1 MWRIN
6 MLESLSKTGFM
17 PPDER
22 RNETTPLP
30 DCKSGGADAR
40 MAKLLEQEQLW
51 FSWLTVLHERLGKLK
66 PGDSTAEGKKV
77 LEIARRRWLEAKEAL
92 RHYHAGD

>member
-1 MWRIN
+1 
-6 MLESLSKTGFM
+6 MLNNLSKTQPV
-17 PPDER
+17 PPAEAWRDDV
-22 RNETTPLP
+22 PP
-30 DCKSGGADAR
+30 QPGQDSGTDDAR

-66 PGDSTAEGKKV
+66 PGDSAAEGKKV
-77 LEIARRRWLEAKEAL
+77 LEIARRRWVEAKEAL

>member
-1 MWRIN
+1 
-6 MLESLSKTGFM
+6 MLQSLSKTDSM
-17 PPDER
+17 SPEAR
-22 RNETTPLP
+22 RNESTPQP
-30 DCKSGGADAR
+30 DRENGGDAR
-40 MAKLLEQEQLW
+40 VAKLLEQEQLW

-92 RHYHAGD
+92 RDYRPYD

>member
-1 MWRIN
+1 
-6 MLESLSKTGFM
+6 MLQSLSKTDSM
-17 PPDER
+17 PPEAR
-22 RNETTPLP
+22 LNESTSQP
-30 DCKSGGADAR
+30 DQENGGHVR

-66 PGDSTAEGKKV
+66 PGDSAAEGKKV

-92 RHYHAGD
+92 RDYRPND

>member
-1 MWRIN
+1 
-6 MLESLSKTGFM
+6 M
-17 PPDER
+17 PPDAR
-22 RNETTPLP
+22 RNEPTLQP
-30 DCKSGGADAR
+30 DRESGGDNAR

-66 PGDSTAEGKKV
+66 PGDSAAEGKKV

-92 RHYHAGD
+92 RHYHPAD